1 MKKRTAEQQARYY
14 EVGET
19 ANDFFNYLI
28 DCKLCGNHTE
38 YIKLYKELYKDDQ
51 KLFKDYLV
59 NYLTESNDNASDMWN
74 RWLYSDCLKAL
85 P

>member
-19 ANDFFNYLI
+19 ANDFFEYLI

-38 YIKLYKELYKDDQ
+38 YIKLYKEMFKDDQ
-51 KLFKDYLV
+51 KLFKDYLIDRLA
-59 NYLTESNDNASDMWN
+59 NLNNTASDMYNSWI
-74 RWLYSDCLKAL
+74 YSDCLKAL
-85 P
+85 S